1 MGLGNLFSFSEQGIG
16 EERGAG
22 GGVGGG
28 GGKQGDLSQHL
39 QLLSLKRRTPHSQ
52 CRKLALH

>member
-22 GGVGGG
+22 GGVGRG
-28 GGKQGDLSQHL
+28 GGKQGE
-39 QLLSLKRRTPHSQ
+39 
-52 CRKLALH
+52 